1 MFFFFNFM
9 VLDILDKESH
19 ANKEIYFLEE
29 LKELID
35 QINWNGGIETYK
47 YELWRTTNVAIC
59 GDKTI
64 SYL

>member
-35 QINWNGGIETYK
+35 QIN
-47 YELWRTTNVAIC
+47 
-59 GDKTI
+59 
-64 SYL
+64 